1 MRGTVRRVAFA
12 GSIDIAVSEELRNHG
27 YRVEPIESD
36 SIVHVAR
43 QLMRIHPTLVHA
55 RQSQLKVAVVAHLLN
70 IPFVVQAGRG
80 DVNGLTARAA
90 RMAERTLCG
99 GASIREGLLAL
110 GAPDSSTVVVRG
122 LLGSDDVGGP
132 AHIAQLAE
140 PGTHWIVSASPCD
153 GADRGHAD
161 LIVAFASLARTRP
174 ALRLLLAGSGVDS
187 RALSDQ
193 IEQAN
198 LRGRAFVH
206 HTTIDQLSGLF
217 VRAAVVVAPSRSANQ
232 PDAVPEALALG
243 APVVATA
250 VGMHS
255 TWIREGR
262 TGWLVPPRAPG
273 ALAARLAQVLD
284 DPQFAHRVGQAAMK
298 DALEHQRP
306 ANVALALTR
315 VWAGIARPSPSPF
328 AGIYL
333 PPTRHRAV
341 HA

>member
-1 MRGTVRRVAFA
+1 MRGSIRRIAFVGNVDVAVA
-12 GSIDIAVSEELRNHG
+12 EQLRGHG
-27 YRVEPIESD
+27 YRVEQIEGD
-36 SIVHVAR
+36 SIVRAAR
-43 QLMRIHPTLVHA
+43 ELMRMHPTVVHA
-55 RQSQLKVAVVAHLLN
+55 RKNHLKVGLVAHLLN

-110 GAPDSSTVVVRG
+110 GAPASSTVVARG
-122 LLGSDDVGGP
+122 LLQGEDVAGH
-132 AHIAQLAE
+132 AVFE
-140 PGTHWIVSASPCD
+140 PTTDPQTRWVVSTSPCD

-161 LIVAFASLARTRP
+161 LLLAFASLARTRP
-174 ALRLLLAGSGVDS
+174 ALRLLLAGSGPELRS
-187 RALSDQ
+187 LTEQ
-193 IEQAN
+193 IDHAG

-206 HTTIDQLSGLF
+206 HTTIDHLPGLF
-217 VRAAVVVAPSRSANQ
+217 TRAAAMVGPSRSCNQ

-250 VGMHS
+250 VGMHT

-262 TGWLVPPRAPG
+262 TGWLVPPRSPG
-273 ALAARLAQVLD
+273 ALAARLAQVID
-284 DPQFAHRVGQAAMK
+284 DPELAHRVGQAAMR

-306 ANVALALTR
+306 ANVALSLTR
-315 VWAGIARPSPSPF
+315 YWSGIARPPPSPF

-333 PPTRHRAV
+333 PPSPQRAV

>member
-12 GSIDIAVSEELRNHG
+12 GSVDVAVSEELRNHG
-27 YRVEPIESD
+27 YRVEPIEAD
-36 SIVHVAR
+36 SIVRVAR
-43 QLMRIHPTLVHA
+43 QLLKIRPTLVHA
-55 RQSQLKVAVVAHLLN
+55 RESHLKVGVVAHLLN

-90 RMAERTLCG
+90 RMAERALCG

-110 GAPDSSTVVVRG
+110 GAPESSTVVVRG
-122 LLGSDDVGGP
+122 LLRSEDVGGP
-132 AHIAQLAE
+132 AQIAALAE

-153 GADRGHAD
+153 GPDRGHTD
-161 LIVAFASLARTRP
+161 LLLAFASLARTRP
-174 ALRLLLAGSGVDS
+174 SLRLLFAGSGVDS
-187 RALSDQ
+187 RSLHDR

-198 LRGRAFVH
+198 LKGRAFVH
-206 HTTIDQLSGLF
+206 HTTLDQLSGLF
-217 VRAAVVVAPSRSANQ
+217 VRAAAVVAPSRSPNQ

-250 VGMHS
+250 VGMHA
-255 TWIREGR
+255 TWVREGR
-262 TGWLVPPRAPG
+262 TGWLVPPRSPG

-284 DPQFAHRVGQAAMK
+284 DPELAHRVGQAAMK
-298 DALEHQRP
+298 DSFEEQRP

-315 VWAGIARPSPSPF
+315 VWSGIARPPPSPF

-333 PPTRHRAV
+333 PPSPHRAV